1 MTKKLVILLLVF
13 SFSKIIVAQS
23 NTIHRDSILS
33 LIDYSFK
40 NIGLDKLDLAVK
52 DLNTSLEYGRLH
64 DDKEIIK
71 NSATGLGAAYISLK
85 NLDQAD
91 KYYNI
96 ALEANPES
104 FTSSDYN
111 NIANLFELKK
121 DIPSAI
127 KYYKQS
133 RALCI
138 KKNDSFQIIWPS
150 INLAL
155 IKQSQKKYDSAT
167 FYFKEVLKNFIPNSL
182 HQPKIFIDTNMFL
195 AEIEVEKKNYKQAH
209 LYLNTADSLSL
220 LLKNYQTLFNS
231 EKIKSNI
238 YENTNQYEKVKA
250 SLKKQIEYVSI
261 SKKLQQEKLIKNNK
275 LEQQLLDKEKTI
287 EFKTELNKTQQETLQ
302 KTKLFTY
309 VVLIFLGLTSIILY
323 LLQRS
328 NNARK
333 KLNEDLIEKNKV
345 LIESKEQTEYA
356 SKIKENFL
364 STISHELRT
373 PLYAVTGITDILMDD
388 NPKKEHERYL
398 RLLKSSG
405 EHLLGLINNI
415 LQINK
420 FDANKIEINLID
432 FSIRT
437 LINNIKDSLSYLK
450 RENNNKI
457 HIEIDENTPNS
468 LQGDSL
474 KIAQVIVNLL
484 SNALKFTKDGNIWI
498 IVNCKEYKEHSAT
511 LEIKVKDDGI
521 GISKAL
527 QTQIFEDFYQE
538 SMRLDRNYE
547 GTGLGL
553 SIVKRLLNAMGSDI
567 KVDSESGKGATFY
580 FDLKLKTKAI
590 EVAEEVVAEQTIN
603 LENVSI
609 LVVDDNAVN
618 LMITKRLLESK
629 NAVVTTVENG
639 LEAVEEAKINTF
651 KLILMDVHMPN
662 MNGYNA
668 TKAIRQ
674 FDTETPIIALT
685 AVTLEDSK
693 EKIIS
698 SGMNSVITKP
708 FVTQHF
714 FNEIQKFI

>member
-1 MTKKLVILLLVF
+1 MAKKLVILVVAFL
-13 SFSKIIVAQS
+13 FSKIVVAQS

-33 LIDYSFK
+33 LIEYSFK
-40 NIGLDKLDLAVK
+40 NIGLDKLDQAVK
-52 DLNTSLEYGRLH
+52 DLNTSLEYGKLH

-71 NSATGLGAAYISLK
+71 NSATGLGATYISLK
-85 NLDQAD
+85 NLNQAD
-91 KYYNI
+91 KYYSIALNI
-96 ALEANPES
+96 APES
-104 FTSSDYN
+104 ITSSDYN

-127 KYYKQS
+127 KFYKLS
-133 RALCI
+133 RMLCVE
-138 KKNDSFQIIWPS
+138 KKDSFKIIWPS

-155 IKQSQKKYDSAT
+155 IKRNQKKYDSAT

-182 HQPKIFIDTNMFL
+182 HQPKIFIDTNIFL

-209 LYLNTADSLSL
+209 LYLNKADSLSL
-220 LLKNYQTLFNS
+220 ILKNYQTLFDS
-231 EKIKSNI
+231 EKIKYGI
-238 YENTNQYEKVKA
+238 YEKANQFEKIKT

-275 LEQQLLDKEKTI
+275 LEQQLLDKEKTL
-287 EFKTELNKTQQETLQ
+287 EFTTQLNKTQQETIQRTRL
-302 KTKLFTY
+302 LTY
-309 VVLIFLGLTSIILY
+309 IVLAFLGLTSMILY

-333 KLNEDLIEKNKV
+333 KLNEDLTAKNKV

-364 STISHELRT
+364 STVSHELRT
-373 PLYAVTGITDILMDD
+373 PLYAVTGITDILIDD
-388 NPKKEHERYL
+388 NPKKEHEHYL

-415 LQINK
+415 LQVNK

-432 FSIRT
+432 FSIRS

-457 HIEIDENTPNS
+457 HIEIDKNTPNS

-498 IVNCKEYKEHSAT
+498 IVNCKEQAGNSAT

-527 QTQIFEDFYQE
+527 QTQVFEDFYQE

-553 SIVKRLLNAMGSDI
+553 SIVKRLLNAMGSEI
-567 KVDSESGKGATFY
+567 KVDSESGKGSTFY
-580 FDLKLKTKAI
+580 FNLILKTKETEITEQVTI
-590 EVAEEVVAEQTIN
+590 EKTIN
-603 LENVSI
+603 LENTNI

-629 NAVVTTVENG
+629 NAIVTTAENG
-639 LEAVEEAKINTF
+639 LEAVEKAKINAF

-662 MNGYNA
+662 MNGYTA
-668 TKAIRQ
+668 TKTIRQ
-674 FDTETPIIALT
+674 FDTTTPIIALT

-698 SGMNSVITKP
+698 SGMDSVITKP
-708 FVTQHF
+708 FVVKHF